1 MSKVKQ
7 EQIEQWRFESA
18 EIRKHLGKLEKQIEA
33 IKARKKIVDPRFIKE
48 KRRNTERNGDA
59 TTITSASRKEDQ
71 SQNQST
77 KATERRFEEQKR
89 GQCKCWS

>member
-77 KATERRFEEQKR
+77 KATERRFEEQER